1 MNFKGSTTS
10 IVLVLMAISL
20 MSVTSLQQD
29 VFAQVLGISLTAE
42 ASEGSDTISI
52 YGQTASQ
59 ITDITFTVTSP
70 DGFNKVQFGQLTP
83 DANGDYSTEFK
94 IGPSWNQNGFYTIT
108 AKQGVHDNSLY
119 EMSVEVEVINEMA
132 TETLVTESNL
142 ETGIFVPK
150 QEDLSQKGL
159 KMRANAMEGST
170 TIGITGHSDR
180 SNIDIILKVIAPNGN
195 VVSVEQITP
204 GLDGNFAKDI
214 TTGGPLWT
222 QDGIY
227 TVTAQQGESSEHKA
241 SVGVEIID
249 GIVIPEF
256 GSIAALILTVAIIS
270 IIAVSAR
277 SKLSI
282 MPRY

>member
-1 MNFKGSTTS
+1 
-10 IVLVLMAISL
+10 MAISL

-42 ASEGSDTISI
+42 ASEGSDTIAI
-52 YGQTASQ
+52 HGQTASQ
-59 ITDITFTVTSP
+59 VTDITFTVTSP
-70 DGFNKVQFGQLTP
+70 DGFNRLAVDQVTP
-83 DANGDYSTEFK
+83 DENGNYSTEFK
-94 IGPSWNQNGFYTIT
+94 ISPLWKQNGFYTIT
-108 AKQGVHDNSLY
+108 AMQSVHDNSLY
-119 EMSVEVEVINEMA
+119 SMSVMVEVINEMA

-180 SNIDIILKVIAPNGN
+180 TNIDITLKVIAPNGN

-249 GIVIPEF
+249 GVVIPEF
-256 GSIAALILTVAIIS
+256 GSIAVLILTVAIIS